1 MERES
6 NDGASESRR
15 RRRTHEMPVGRK
27 EGKGRRRRR
36 RRRRRA
42 AQLGSM
48 LIFREGDQAVGLRRR
63 QTSVSSNEDDD
74 APFVR
79 GLERV
84 QQLVVYNYS
93 YLSWNILVH

>member
-27 EGKGRRRRR
+27 EGKGRRR